1 MIVFYLVTIVSHFSF
16 WLYCYQV
23 QGHSAYRTT
32 SQYIRDEVLE
42 ARNTTLF
49 KKLADQEDGRLMSQ
63 NNHLM
68 GAWMLGSFI
77 EQRGEG
83 GEEVK

>member
-1 MIVFYLVTIVSHFSF
+1 M
-16 WLYCYQV
+16 
-23 QGHSAYRTT
+23 T

-42 ARNTTLF
+42 ARNTTIQ
-49 KKLADQEDGRLMSQ
+49 KAGRPRRWQIISQ
-63 NNHLM
+63 NNRLM
-68 GAWMLGSFI
+68 GAWILGSFI

>member
-1 MIVFYLVTIVSHFSF
+1 M
-16 WLYCYQV
+16 
-23 QGHSAYRTT
+23 
-32 SQYIRDEVLE
+32 LE

-63 NNHLM
+63 NSRLM

>member
-1 MIVFYLVTIVSHFSF
+1 M
-16 WLYCYQV
+16 
-23 QGHSAYRTT
+23 
-32 SQYIRDEVLE
+32 LE

-63 NNHLM
+63 NSHLM